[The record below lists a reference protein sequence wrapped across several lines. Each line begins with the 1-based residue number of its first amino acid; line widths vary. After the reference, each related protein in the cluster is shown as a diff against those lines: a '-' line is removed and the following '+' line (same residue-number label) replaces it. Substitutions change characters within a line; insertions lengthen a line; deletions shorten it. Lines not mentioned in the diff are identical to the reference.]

1 MQINRVDQEGKMRV
15 EGSRGEWEESRV
27 AKSEKYRLGQD
38 KSGQDWRRDTT
49 ERHPT
54 QIGEKGK
61 KEEQKDGDLG
71 TGTVAAK

>member
-1 MQINRVDQEGKMRV
+1 MGLRRARTGQVR
-15 EGSRGEWEESRV
+15 S
-27 AKSEKYRLGQD
+27 GQD